1 VPTRRWRSHFT
12 EQALRKSS
20 PRLPSRELFDPQEVG
35 DTMGIEETA
44 ETWIRIDLFCDG
56 LDNDATC
63 LFGARD
69 ESERISDV
77 APTSEGARKAILNAA
92 VRARWR
98 FDPKLRR
105 WLCPDCASARDPSKQ
120 LKQNEMTGDPPSVP
134 QKGRVLEELFAASP
148 LL

>member
-1 VPTRRWRSHFT
+1 
-12 EQALRKSS
+12 
-20 PRLPSRELFDPQEVG
+20 
-35 DTMGIEETA
+35 MGIEETA

-56 LDNDATC
+56 LENDGTC

>member
-1 VPTRRWRSHFT
+1 MPTRRWRSHFT

-56 LDNDATC
+56 LENDGTC

-69 ESERISDV
+69 EFGKDFRRRSDV
-77 APTSEGARKAILNAA
+77 RGSAKGYSQRCRKGALALRSKIAA
-92 VRARWR
+92 LVVSRLRQRA
-98 FDPKLRR
+98 
-105 WLCPDCASARDPSKQ
+105 
-120 LKQNEMTGDPPSVP
+120 
-134 QKGRVLEELFAASP
+134 
-148 LL
+148 